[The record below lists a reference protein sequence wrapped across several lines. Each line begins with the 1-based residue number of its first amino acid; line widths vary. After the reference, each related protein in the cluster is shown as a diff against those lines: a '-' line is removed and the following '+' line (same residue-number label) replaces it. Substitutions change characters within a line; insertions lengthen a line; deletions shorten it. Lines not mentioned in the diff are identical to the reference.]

1 MPSGGAEA
9 PSQPERGGSLQS
21 QRASGTIDHHQDV
34 STNSEEEAPVATLE
48 EGDPK
53 VLSLEEAEDTNPGTD
68 SEAESYLTGN
78 SSGEEFNPE
87 GGATSFLQD
96 HSVLQGN
103 ATALSWEISF

>member
-9 PSQPERGGSLQS
+9 PSQPERGRSLQS

-53 VLSLEEAEDTNPGTD
+53 VLSLEEAEDTNPGSD

-78 SSGEEFNPE
+78 SSGEEFNPKGE
-87 GGATSFLQD
+87 PQVSYRITGSCK
-96 HSVLQGN
+96 V
-103 ATALSWEISF
+103 I